1 MIVDANLLLYATDSS
16 SLHHDKA
23 TRWLN
28 TVLSNSRRV
37 GLPIQTIAAFVRI
50 STNPRVWDR
59 PITPAQAWRRVRAW
73 LDADPVWVPAA
84 GARTAEALGEL
95 ITRYN
100 LSANLVPDATLAA
113 LALEH
118 GLVVM
123 SADTDFARFSEIGWD
138 TPLSDT

>member
-28 TVLSNSRRV
+28 TVLSNNRRV
-37 GLPIQTIAAFVRI
+37 GLPVQTIAAFVRI

-59 PITPAQAWRRVRAW
+59 PITPVQAWRRVRAW

-123 SADTDFARFSEIGWD
+123 SADTDFARFSEIGWEN
-138 TPLSDT
+138 PLSDT

>member
-16 SLHHDKA
+16 SLHHEKA

-59 PITPAQAWRRVRAW
+59 PMTPAQAWRRVRAW

-123 SADTDFARFSEIGWD
+123 SADTDFARFSEVGWEN
-138 TPLSDT
+138 PLSGT